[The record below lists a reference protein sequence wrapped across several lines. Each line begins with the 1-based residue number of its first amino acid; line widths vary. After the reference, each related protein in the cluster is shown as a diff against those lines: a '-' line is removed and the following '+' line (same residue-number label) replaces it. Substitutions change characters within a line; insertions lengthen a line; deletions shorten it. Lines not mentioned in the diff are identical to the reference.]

1 MKQEWLEKNMFLRG
15 MTQLPN
21 LLLDYYRELSMNET
35 ELTAILHLLR
45 FQQKG
50 SESKAAALSDYL
62 MECMGLSRAEVNPLI
77 FNMLSKGYFQTAS
90 ADMGKTHPGEI
101 SLLPLYEKL
110 THLFSRDLLSPQEKS
125 EREQKISQHGE
136 LIAAFE
142 QVFRKLT
149 SFDYEKI
156 KEWLE
161 NDAWPP
167 EIILEA
173 LRQAA
178 LQRKLSF
185 AYIDRI
191 LLNWQIN
198 QWDTLEKI
206 RAADEAFQ
214 RRAALRTQA
223 NQQFVPEV
231 PTPETFKNEPR
242 KTGSKSA
249 GVKGGKKKRYEDIV
263 E

>member
-21 LLLDYYRELSMNET
+21 LLLDYYRELSMNDT

-45 FQQKG
+45 YQQKG

-62 MECMGLSRAEVNPLI
+62 MESMGLSRGEVNPLI
-77 FNMLSKGYFQTAS
+77 FNMLSKGYFQTS
-90 ADMGKTHPGEI
+90 TADMGKTHPNEI
-101 SLLPLYEKL
+101 SMLPLYEKL
-110 THLFSRDLLSPQEKS
+110 TRLFSRDLLSPQEKT
-125 EREQKISQHGE
+125 EREQKISKHGE
-136 LIAAFE
+136 LVAAFE

-161 NDAWPP
+161 NDGWPP

-206 RAADEAFQ
+206 KAADEAFQ

-223 NQQFVPEV
+223 NQQFVPEASSQDK
-231 PTPETFKNEPR
+231 PKSDFKKP
-242 KTGSKSA
+242 GSKAAA
-249 GVKGGKKKRYEDIV
+249 GKAGKKKRYEDIV

>member
-35 ELTAILHLLR
+35 ELTAVLHLLR
-45 FQQKG
+45 FQQKS

-62 MECMGLSRAEVNPLI
+62 MECMGLSRGEVNPLI

-110 THLFSRDLLSPQEKS
+110 TQLFSRDLLSPQDKS

-136 LIAAFE
+136 LVAAFE

-161 NDAWPP
+161 NDGWPP

-231 PTPETFKNEPR
+231 PTQETFKNEPR
-242 KTGSKSA
+242 KTASKSTA
-249 GVKGGKKKRYEDIV
+249 GKVGKKKRYEDIV

>member
-1 MKQEWLEKNMFLRG
+1 MYLRG
-15 MTQLPN
+15 MTQVPN
-21 LLLDYYRELSMNET
+21 LLLDYYRNLGMNDT
-35 ELTAILHLLR
+35 ELVALLHLLR
-45 FQQKG
+45 VQQKG
-50 SESKAAALSDYL
+50 SESKAASVSDYL
-62 MECMGLSRAEVNPLI
+62 MECMSLPRTEVNPLL
-77 FNMLSKGYFQTAS
+77 FNMTSKGYIQTS
-90 ADMGKTHPGEI
+90 HTDMGKTNPAEV
-101 SLLPLYEKL
+101 SFLSLYEKL
-110 THLFSRDLLSPQEKS
+110 TQLFSRDLLAPQDKT
-125 EREQKISQHGE
+125 EREQQISKYAE
-136 LIAAFE
+136 LVTAFE

-149 SFDYEKI
+149 SFDYEKL

-161 NDAWPP
+161 NDGWPP

-198 QWDTLEKI
+198 QWDTLDKI
-206 RAADEAFQ
+206 RAADDAFQ

-223 NQQFVPEV
+223 NQNVPIEDNPFVAKNTETKK
-231 PTPETFKNEPR
+231 PT
-242 KTGSKSA
+242 SKSNP
-249 GVKGGKKKRYEDIV
+249 GKGGKKKRYEDIV